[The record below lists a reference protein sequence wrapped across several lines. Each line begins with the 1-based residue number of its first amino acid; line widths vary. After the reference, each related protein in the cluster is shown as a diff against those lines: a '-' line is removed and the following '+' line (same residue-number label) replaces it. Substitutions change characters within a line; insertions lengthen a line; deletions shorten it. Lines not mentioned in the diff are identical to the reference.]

1 MLERGDTLVES
12 LLLIPETGESI
23 TFERWKAVV
32 VDELKKATDLFGNGE
47 PLSMSES
54 EIGVTGC
61 NTNPRR
67 GCVIALG
74 LSGCLLGHVLVNS
87 DTSMYESRARARMCE
102 RAFEENFKEWYQHYP
117 RKVSRG
123 AAEKALER
131 VLADGVSLE
140 TLIEAAKH

>member
-1 MLERGDTLVES
+1 MVT
-12 LLLIPETGESI
+12 PETS
-23 TFERWKAVV
+23 T
-32 VDELKKATDLFGNGE
+32 
-47 PLSMSES
+47 
-54 EIGVTGC
+54 
-61 NTNPRR
+61 
-67 GCVIALG
+67 VIRQKN
-74 LSGCLLGHVLVNS
+74 H
-87 DTSMYESRARARMCE
+87 ARACA